1 MSTKL
6 SDLIKNLNSEHSGN
20 LFSTG
25 EITYNIERIPFSSP
39 RANYM
44 TYGGIPLGRIVEF
57 AGEESG
63 GKTTTALD
71 ITGNAQKYFQQEWE
85 EETTGIL
92 KDIAEL
98 LTDTELSEGDD
109 RSMMS

>member
-1 MSTKL
+1 MKTVEERLAELEEK
-6 SDLIKNLNSEHSGN
+6 IKY
-20 LFSTG
+20 
-25 EITYNIERIPFSSP
+25 ID
-39 RANYM
+39 
-44 TYGGIPLGRIVEF
+44 
-57 AGEESG
+57 
-63 GKTTTALD
+63 TALK
-71 ITGNAQKYFQQEWE
+71 AQMALNTVRAEWE